1 MTDYNTMTLSSAR
14 RAYLASS
21 TTALPLSGFICW
33 TTFMVVVYFLG
44 SDLPIYAVYVAAAAP
59 VPMALAID
67 KLRGEPGLRAES
79 RENPITQLFMQFI
92 FVVALL
98 LPFVI
103 IAAKAA
109 ADAHLLTLGVAI
121 LAGLVWVP
129 HGWGADDKSGF
140 IHFVVRSC
148 SCYAAYLFA
157 PDNMKTAAIAGVVA
171 LAYIYAMAAMKKPAS
186 AR

>member
-1 MTDYNTMTLSSAR
+1 MTDYNTMTLSAAR

-33 TTFMVVVYFLG
+33 TCFMVAAYFLG
-44 SDLPIYAVYVAAAAP
+44 SDLPIYAPYVAAAAP

-79 RENPITQLFMQFI
+79 RENPITQLFMRFI

-109 ADAHLLTLGVAI
+109 SDAHMLTLGVAI

-157 PDNMKTAAIAGVVA
+157 PDNMKTVAIAGVVA

>member
-1 MTDYNTMTLSSAR
+1 MRQRGSNGPPGSGHHRWRGGRCCPTHEVRMPGADAADRLIARLSAAR
-14 RAYLASS
+14 
-21 TTALPLSGFICW
+21 TA
-33 TTFMVVVYFLG
+33 
-44 SDLPIYAVYVAAAAP
+44 A
-59 VPMALAID
+59 
-67 KLRGEPGLRAES
+67 GLRQAE
-79 RENPITQLFMQFI
+79 
-92 FVVALL
+92 
-98 LPFVI
+98 
-103 IAAKAA
+103 
-109 ADAHLLTLGVAI
+109 

>member
-1 MTDYNTMTLSSAR
+1 MTDYNTMTLSSVR
-14 RAYLASS
+14 RDYLASS

-33 TTFMVVVYFLG
+33 TSFMVAAYFLG
-44 SDLPIYAVYVAAAAP
+44 PDLPVYAPYVAAAAP

-67 KLRGEPGLRAES
+67 KIRGEPGLRAES
-79 RENPITQLFMQFI
+79 RKNPITQLFMRFI
-92 FVVALL
+92 FVVGLL

-109 ADAHLLTLGVAI
+109 ADAHMLTLGVAI

-148 SCYAAYLFA
+148 ACYAAYLLA
-157 PDNMKTAAIAGVVA
+157 PEAMRTVAIAGAVA
-171 LAYIYAMAAMKKPAS
+171 VAYIYAMAAMKKPAS

>member
-1 MTDYNTMTLSSAR
+1 MTDYNTMTLFSAR

-33 TTFMVVVYFLG
+33 TCFMAAAYFLG
-44 SDLPIYAVYVAAAAP
+44 SDLPIYAPYVAAAAP

-67 KLRGEPGLRAES
+67 KLRGEPGLRADS
-79 RENPITQLFMQFI
+79 RENPVTQLFMRFI

-140 IHFVVRSC
+140 IHFVARSC
-148 SCYAAYLFA
+148 SCYAAYLLA